1 MNKNTQLKTSKPARR
16 LAIFVLLILL
26 FAVVIMTWQW
36 AEKRGYIADTN
47 NFLTQYLDDAD
58 VFSNRTRKIIAE
70 IESKRTETEQ
80 RLNQLAASS
89 LASDNQRLAAE
100 TLINE
105 DVDSRSDAWILGTV
119 KHLIVFSD
127 QHLQLTGNVHA
138 AIATLEHALE
148 LLQTSEVLGSSK
160 LSAKLTS
167 DIKQLKMSSNVNILD
182 IYQDIEAYFV
192 QVDVLPLAMETQ
204 LIKINLAGKLPN
216 LSESSVWHRYFN
228 EVLQDFRQ
236 LVSVKKSENPNVPLL
251 SHSQAKLL
259 RENIKLQLT
268 LARLALLTRDE
279 SSFRSVLIT
288 AVDWMNQYFDT
299 QDQSVKDM
307 LETLDGL
314 SEVKFGSHFPD
325 LRESLEA
332 VNREQLM
339 LKKGEDE

>member
-1 MNKNTQLKTSKPARR
+1 MNKNVQLKTSKPARR
-16 LAIFVLLILL
+16 FAIFVLLILL

-36 AEKRGYIADTN
+36 AEKRGYITDTKH
-47 NFLTQYLDDAD
+47 FLMQYLDDAD
-58 VFSNRTRKIIAE
+58 VFSNRTRRIIAE

-89 LASDNQRLAAE
+89 LASDNQQLAAE

-105 DVDSRSDAWILGTV
+105 DVDSKSDAWILGTV

-167 DIKQLKMSSNVNILD
+167 DIEQLKMSSNVNILD
-182 IYQDIEAYFV
+182 IYQDIESYFV
-192 QVDVLPLAMETQ
+192 QVDDLPLAMETQ
-204 LIKINLAGKLPN
+204 LVKINWVGKLPN
-216 LSESSVWHRYFN
+216 LSESSMWRRYLN
-228 EVLQDFRQ
+228 EVLQDCRQ
-236 LVSVKKSENPNVPLL
+236 LVSVKKLENPDVPLL

-288 AVDWMNQYFDT
+288 AVEWMNQYFDT

-314 SEVKFGSHFPD
+314 SEVKFESYFPD

-332 VNREQLM
+332 VKREQLM

>member
-36 AEKRGYIADTN
+36 AEKRGYIADTK

-80 RLNQLAASS
+80 QLNQLAASL

-167 DIKQLKMSSNVNILD
+167 DIEQLKMSSNVNILH

-204 LIKINLAGKLPN
+204 LIKINLAGKLSN

-251 SHSQAKLL
+251 SHYQAKLL

-307 LETLDGL
+307 LETLDRL
-314 SEVKFGSHFPD
+314 SEVKFESHFPD